1 MIMAAAMLA
10 LPFVFTSCDEIFG
23 DADPAPI
30 FPSNVPTEPSSEK
43 AAATVTTAPTATTG
57 DIFAGS
63 ATALVTEG
71 VADGGIMMYAA
82 TTTNTK
88 PTATDGFDATVPT
101 AATLAGGTYYVWYYA
116 KGDATHGD
124 SEIAGPVTVI
134 VNAAIV
140 DLSALTAAYE
150 AQDYEILTNTTTYA
164 ISIADGATVTL
175 SGATINNFVT
185 CVGDANIIL
194 KKETVNTITSSNTAL
209 IVGPAGTTLTIDG
222 EGQLDATGGSDRCGI
237 GSVNGESG
245 NIVINGGTINASSYY
260 GAAIGA
266 ADKGGKIGDITIN
279 GGKVTA
285 TVLSSFGAAIGSGDS
300 YNGGSTCGNITIT
313 GGEVIA
319 TGGNSAPGIGAG
331 GLSQAYNSTC
341 GNITITGGTVTAT
354 GGNNAAGIGTGNKT
368 GKTTDTKCG
377 NITISGGTVVA
388 TKGAGATYDVGPG
401 DGGVVGTVSVTVTV
415 KDASD
420 NNATIYTAP

>member
-1 MIMAAAMLA
+1 MVGLLMG
-10 LPFVFTSCDEIFG
+10 FTSCDEFFG

-30 FPSNVPTEPSSEK
+30 FPSNVPTEPSS
-43 AAATVTTAPTATTG
+43 AAPAATVTTAPTATTG
-57 DIFAGS
+57 DIIAGS

-101 AATLAGGTYYVWYYA
+101 AATLAAGTYYVWYYA
-116 KGDATHGD
+116 KADATHSD

-140 DLSALTAAYE
+140 DLSLLTAAYE
-150 AQDYEILTNTTTYA
+150 AQDYDILTGTTTYA
-164 ISIADGATVTL
+164 ISIAAGATLTL
-175 SGATINNFVT
+175 SDATINNSVT
-185 CVGDANIIL
+185 CLGDANIIL
-194 KKETVNTITSSNTAL
+194 KKETVNKITSSKTAL
-209 IVGPAGTTLTIDG
+209 LVGPAGTTLTIDG
-222 EGQLDATGGSDRCGI
+222 EGQLDAETNGYDKCGI
-237 GSVNGESG
+237 GSGYGGESG
-245 NIVINGGTINASSYY
+245 NIVINGGTINAWGNY

-266 ADKGGKIGDITIN
+266 ADAGGKIGDITIN

-285 TVLSSFGAAIGSGDS
+285 IALSYYGAGIGSGDS

-313 GGEVIA
+313 GGEVTA
-319 TGGNSAPGIGAG
+319 TGGKLAAGIGAG
-331 GLSQAYNSTC
+331 GLSQVYNSTC

-354 GGNNAAGIGTGNKT
+354 GGSSAAGIGTGNKND
-368 GKTTDTKCG
+368 KSTDTKCG

-401 DGGVVGTVSVTVTV
+401 VNGVVGTVSVTVTV